1 MVTSLAIN
9 PITTEHRNEAGGVLG
24 SHGNQQLSNTVETEN
39 KKKNH
44 TTIKTVYTKVCTSI
58 ETNMYKMSLKSGVAL
73 QQTLVFAR
81 RHMGTKLQ

>member
-39 KKKNH
+39 KKKSHHN
-44 TTIKTVYTKVCTSI
+44 
-58 ETNMYKMSLKSGVAL
+58 
-73 QQTLVFAR
+73 
-81 RHMGTKLQ
+81 

>member
-39 KKKNH
+39 KKKI
-44 TTIKTVYTKVCTSI
+44 TPQ
-58 ETNMYKMSLKSGVAL
+58 LKQFIQKYAHQL
-73 QQTLVFAR
+73 RQTCIR
-81 RHMGTKLQ
+81 CH